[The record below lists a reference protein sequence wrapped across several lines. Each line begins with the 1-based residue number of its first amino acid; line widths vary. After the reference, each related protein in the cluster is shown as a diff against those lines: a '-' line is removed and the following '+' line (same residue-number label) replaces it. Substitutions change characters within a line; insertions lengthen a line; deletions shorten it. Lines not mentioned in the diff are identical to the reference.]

1 MSGVMFKN
9 VISCIEAG
17 IPYELRSRLG
27 VSVIPLR
34 FLIISKATGL

>member
-1 MSGVMFKN
+1 MIK
-9 VISCIEAG
+9 IKLHHIEAG
-17 IPYELRSRLG
+17 ISYEQRSRLG